1 MTSQKLNCRQARWTL
16 YLSQFNFGLKHIPG
30 KSMRKVD
37 RLSRRPDWQKGV
49 ERDNQDQKLVK
60 PEWIRKVEIMVEKE
74 NLKDKIRKAQERDK
88 KVVIAVEKLKKAR
101 IKILWDEEQEIENRI
116 VIKEKRIYV
125 PEGELRGEVI
135 QLYYDIP
142 VGEHRRRWKT
152 IELVTRNYWWPG
164 VTKKVGKY
172 VDRCDACQRYKN

>member
-1 MTSQKLNCRQARWTL
+1 
-16 YLSQFNFGLKHIPG
+16 
-30 KSMRKVD
+30 
-37 RLSRRPDWQKGV
+37 
-49 ERDNQDQKLVK
+49 
-60 PEWIRKVEIMVEKE
+60 
-74 NLKDKIRKAQERDK
+74 
-88 KVVIAVEKLKKAR
+88 
-101 IKILWDEEQEIENRI
+101 
-116 VIKEKRIYV
+116 V